1 MKQKMLSVDAGLT
14 TRKIFFCPCTLHL
27 PAMAKP
33 HINKEMNVQTITGK
47 IPSNLVYSRSVRGV
61 HLHEW
66 QLLGQH
72 NLKQLWQQVQQQQQ
86 QKFKN
91 KKRTAGAASMP
102 TAWPYAASFSPDG
115 VLPPKSLSK
124 ISLPP
129 RSPPTEFGSRPPVA
143 SSAMAVLA
151 PATMPVCFCCPVK
164 KKEWK

>member
-14 TRKIFFCPCTLHL
+14 TRTMFVCPCTLHL

-91 KKRTAGAASMP
+91 KKRTAGAASMA

-115 VLPPKSLSK
+115 VMPPKSLSN
-124 ISLPP
+124 SSFPP
-129 RSPPTEFGSRPPVA
+129 RSPPTEFGSKPPVA

-164 KKEWK
+164 KIEWK